1 MADNGLA
8 WQRDALA
15 RGSRLVRTY
24 DLGAAA
30 RQSAALGRELTLEE
44 MEGFRLDRRTAAMPR
59 KKLVFDGKHYAFS

>member
-8 WQRDALA
+8 WQGDALA
-15 RGSRLVRTY
+15 RGSRLVQTY

-30 RQSAALGRELTLEE
+30 RQSAALGRELLEE
-44 MEGFRLDRRTAAMPR
+44 MEGFRLDQRTAAMPR